1 MKILENIRNCLKRNK
16 IFFETIAAI
25 LLSVM
30 AIIVSVSQNT
40 IAKKQITLSETPII
54 SIEPP
59 ENVKGKIGEFKL
71 FLKNISLADLY
82 DIRIYEDYFVSLT
95 PKDGPTKL
103 VRFGIFTTKPNSSI
117 QQLKLNEKQSF
128 TISFRSMHE
137 DMNQFYNSEIKG
149 HRMKIARL
157 IIKFRRKLDGKEFIQ
172 SKAYIIAGHGDYL
185 LDYDERDIRLS
196 VSGEPTFGDIKKI
209 LGIVN
214 N

>member
-1 MKILENIRNCLKRNK
+1 MSFVRHKIMQILENIRNCLKRNK

-95 PKDGPTKL
+95 PKDGPTTF
-103 VRFGIFTTKPNSSI
+103 VRYGIFTTNPN
-117 QQLKLNEKQSF
+117 
-128 TISFRSMHE
+128 
-137 DMNQFYNSEIKG
+137 
-149 HRMKIARL
+149 
-157 IIKFRRKLDGKEFIQ
+157 
-172 SKAYIIAGHGDYL
+172 
-185 LDYDERDIRLS
+185 
-196 VSGEPTFGDIKKI
+196 
-209 LGIVN
+209 
-214 N
+214 